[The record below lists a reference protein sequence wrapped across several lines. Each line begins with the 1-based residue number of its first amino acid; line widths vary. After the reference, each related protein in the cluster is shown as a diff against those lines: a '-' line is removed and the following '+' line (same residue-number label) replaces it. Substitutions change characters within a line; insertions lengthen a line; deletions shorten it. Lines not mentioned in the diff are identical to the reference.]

1 MSKKDAKIA
10 IMDVAETLF
19 LKHGFRRVSVDEI
32 CRRTGVSRKTF
43 YVYFKNK
50 DALTIELLNKLVDTL
65 TNEFVEVMNSDAP
78 FAEKMASM
86 MDMKMAMSRK
96 LSMDFL
102 TDLFESSGDVLQHY
116 QKMTDRNL
124 ALARS
129 LFSQAHEKGDIRR
142 EINIDMVMT
151 LFNYQTDLCSKP
163 EFRAHFKD
171 VKSMS
176 TQMMEIILYGIV
188 DIRV

>member
-1 MSKKDAKIA
+1 MNKKDTKTV
-10 IMDVAETLF
+10 IMDAAETLF

-32 CRRTGVSRKTF
+32 CRCAGVSRKTF
-43 YVYFKNK
+43 YVYFTNK
-50 DALTIELLNKLVDTL
+50 DALTIELLDKLIDTL
-65 TNEFVEVMNSDAP
+65 TNEFVEVMNSNVP
-78 FAEKMASM
+78 FSEKMAGM
-86 MDMKMAMSRK
+86 MDMKMAMSK
-96 LSMDFL
+96 NLSMDFM
-102 TDLFESSGDVLQHY
+102 TDLFAASNEVLQHY

-142 EINIDMVMT
+142 EINIDIVMT

-171 VKSMS
+171 VESMS

-188 DIRV
+188 GNRV